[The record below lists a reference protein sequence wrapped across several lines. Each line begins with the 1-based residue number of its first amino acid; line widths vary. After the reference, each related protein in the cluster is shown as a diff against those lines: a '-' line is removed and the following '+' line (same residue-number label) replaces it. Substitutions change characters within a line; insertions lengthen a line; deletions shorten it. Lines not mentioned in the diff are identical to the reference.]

1 MSVKVDLKELK
12 NLQKAVEDRIKN
24 QDELLKRCVND
35 IALRVYRTA
44 VRKTPKITG
53 RLIRSWDLGPIV
65 KKGNGYEVE
74 VKNSAPYA
82 HFVEYGHRRVVNKVT
97 VGWVDGQFMLTI
109 AEDEV
114 AKRMDRIIKLETEKY
129 LEEMFK

>member
-12 NLQKAVEDRIKN
+12 DLQKAVEDRIKN

-35 IALRVYRTA
+35 IALRVFRVA
-44 VRKTPKITG
+44 NKLTPVDTG
-53 RLIRSWDLGPIV
+53 LLRESWDLGPIV
-65 KKGNGYEVE
+65 KKGNHYEV
-74 VKNSAPYA
+74 KIMNSVDYA
-82 HFVEYGHRRVVNKVT
+82 QYVEYGHRLVVNDVT

-114 AKRMDRIIKLETEKY
+114 VKRMDRIIKLETEKY
-129 LEEMFK
+129 LGEMFK